1 MNEVIIGIQSGDIR
15 PYMEFTADGHLHF
28 GLASIGSYERLSAVQ
43 GW

>member
-15 PYMEFTADGHLHF
+15 PYMELIADGHLHF
-28 GLASIGSYERLSAVQ
+28 GLASIGPYEWLRAVQ